1 MSTKARIAHL
11 FSPLTRWWLPEATP
25 ARLLLFFIVTAVFVL
40 ASILWGLFVKYPS
53 MHNVGVAL
61 CIVALYSI
69 VFATTFA
76 MAKPDMDRKL
86 QKHRR
91 KLLTVSKIIAVML
104 AVGSIGTAIVMIPW
118 LYTNGN
124 VSVFGRIQIPP
135 ATSDDIVITR
145 QANQL
150 LLDGKDP
157 YGHTNIIKAM
167 KDYKTVAPTPLQQ
180 GDFEDIYPTPSEEQI
195 DDEIIEAKANPDV
208 VPPEFESTLSY
219 PAGAFLFRIPFDASG
234 IAPQW
239 FYLLCI
245 LVMVTI
251 IVWRVP
257 KYLRPA
263 AIIGCLASVLVWNS
277 QFGGGTESLFIL
289 FILLGW
295 TLRKRPWLAAIL
307 IGIACSCKQ
316 TACFFALFY
325 LVLLLREAGWRKA
338 IYSLV
343 MIGATFVLINSPFI
357 IADPRAWLTGV
368 FAPIMHPLF
377 PFGVGISSFA
387 TLSNT
392 PAPKAIFTALECI
405 AFIVALAWYYRNC
418 RKAPQTGLLLAIIPL
433 FFAWRSVFAY
443 FVTIPLLVFGATL
456 IEEYK
461 QGQTA
466 QPAPTTAPL

>member
-239 FYLLCI
+239 F
-245 LVMVTI
+245 
-251 IVWRVP
+251 
-257 KYLRPA
+257 
-263 AIIGCLASVLVWNS
+263 
-277 QFGGGTESLFIL
+277 
-289 FILLGW
+289 
-295 TLRKRPWLAAIL
+295 
-307 IGIACSCKQ
+307 
-316 TACFFALFY
+316 
-325 LVLLLREAGWRKA
+325 
-338 IYSLV
+338 
-343 MIGATFVLINSPFI
+343 
-357 IADPRAWLTGV
+357 
-368 FAPIMHPLF
+368 
-377 PFGVGISSFA
+377 
-387 TLSNT
+387 
-392 PAPKAIFTALECI
+392 
-405 AFIVALAWYYRNC
+405 
-418 RKAPQTGLLLAIIPL
+418 
-433 FFAWRSVFAY
+433 
-443 FVTIPLLVFGATL
+443 
-456 IEEYK
+456 
-461 QGQTA
+461 
-466 QPAPTTAPL
+466 